1 LVAVVLLGPGF
12 LTAAQQS
19 GSVRAADQ
27 FIPGATVTARQ
38 GGAKVVVYTDANGRY
53 ALDLTPGVWEIQIEM
68 FGFQTQRAEVSV
80 GADASNK
87 DWTLEMPRLGSAAA
101 PVVAAAKPAPPAPA
115 AAKPTPEPK
124 KEAAQAAPS
133 SATGAPAGGT
143 GGTARAAGRGGAAQA
158 GRGGGSARA
167 GRGGPA
173 QAGGRGGPGFQN
185 MAVTPT
191 EEGTQALA
199 SAAIEAPSP
208 DQSANADADAS
219 YVVNGSMSGGLG
231 AAADEQ
237 ARRDRMMQMMGG
249 RGGMGGPGGP
259 GMMGGGIGDMA
270 AMSTAASADP
280 LGMNGFGA
288 AGVLN
293 GFGDGL
299 GGAPGIG
306 GGGPGG
312 GGGGGGR
319 GGGGGGGGGRGG
331 GGGFGGGGRGG
342 RGGANAQ
349 RRGPFNG
356 QYAAF
361 GNRRRT
367 QSLYSGSVFLDMTNS
382 ALNAAPYS
390 LNGQAAPK
398 PSSASGRFGF
408 NVGGPIHI
416 PKLITSD
423 KYLLYVNYTGQRAR
437 SGNSL
442 TSSVPTLAER
452 GGDFSQALATTA
464 VTIYDPLSGAP
475 FPGNVIPVARFNPAA
490 VGLLTYFPQPTYPGI
505 VQNYHLVTSTPRV
518 SDSLGV
524 RLNVPLTTKDRL
536 NFNEQYSRNDSKS
549 QQLFGYKDSTS
560 GYGLSASAGWSHSFK
575 PRFNNSLNAT
585 FSRNISKGT
594 PYFAYADNV
603 EQDLGITGTAQYP
616 FNQTPVNYGPPS
628 LSFTNFGSLSDGSA
642 SVSRSQ
648 TTNVTDSITYVAR
661 RKHNLTFGV
670 GYRRLQQNSLSYAN
684 SRGSFTFSGLLT
696 SQIDSQGQPVAGTGF
711 DFADFLLGLP
721 QTSSLRGSANDYFRS
736 WAANWYAQDDWRVRP
751 GLSFNVGLRYEYFA
765 PYTELYGRLANLD
778 ISPQMNAVQVVTP
791 ANSIGPYS
799 GKYPSSLVDADKN
812 NYSPRLGFAWRPSQK
827 HARVIRGGYSI
838 FFSGSSYG
846 GFASS
851 MAAQPPFA
859 TNVSLTTST
868 AYRQTLQNPFPTVPS
883 QTITNTYAIDK
894 NYKLA
899 YAQTWSF
906 ALQQTFSHGLLV
918 ELEYIGTKGTG
929 LPITEQPDR
938 ATPGASPL
946 NAQQQLQIG
955 NATGFSYLTSQGDSI
970 FHAAQTRI
978 TRRFGRGVSAN
989 ALYTF
994 SKSIDDASSFTG
1006 GGGTVVQ
1013 FPQDLRLE
1021 RGLSTFDQRHHLTV
1035 GYMLSSPVG
1044 IHGLWRNGG
1053 WKTRAFTGWTMSGNF
1068 TATSGTP
1075 MTAKVSGNLSNTG
1088 GTAAFGAGRAQ
1099 ATGESINAGNFP
1111 YFNLNA
1117 FTTPLAGQYGDA
1129 GRDTIPGLFQIGLNG
1144 SLNRA
1149 FRFGDSRRQLQL
1161 RLAANNALNHVV
1173 VTNIGTTFNAS
1184 NYGLPT
1190 AASGTRN
1197 VTLTLRFNF

>member
-1 LVAVVLLGPGF
+1 VLRSFLVGAILLGPGF
-12 LTAAQQS
+12 LAAAQHN

-38 GGAKVVVYTDANGRY
+38 GGAKVVVYTDAAGRY

-68 FGFQTQRAEVSV
+68 FGFQTLRGEVTV
-80 GADASNK
+80 GDDASSK
-87 DWTLEMPRLGSAAA
+87 DWTLEMPRPGGAAT
-101 PVVAAAKPAPPAPA
+101 PPVAAAKSAPPVPA
-115 AAKPTPEPK
+115 APKPAPEPK
-124 KEAAQAAPS
+124 KEAAQPAPS
-133 SATGAPAGGT
+133 SAPR
-143 GGTARAAGRGGAAQA
+143 ARAAA
-158 GRGGGSARA
+158 
-167 GRGGPA
+167 GGPGG
-173 QAGGRGGPGFQN
+173 GGRGGPGFQN
-185 MAVTPT
+185 MSVTAT

-208 DQSANADADAS
+208 ELGGSADADAS

-237 ARRDRMMQMMGG
+237 ARRDRMMEMMGG

-259 GMMGGGIGDMA
+259 GGPGMMGGGIGEMA
-270 AMSTAASADP
+270 AGVPFGPAGASADP

-299 GGAPGIG
+299 GGAPGMGGGGPGGGGPGGGGG

-319 GGGGGGGGGRGG
+319 GGGGG
-331 GGGFGGGGRGG
+331 FGGGRGG
-342 RGGANAQ
+342 RGGPNAQ

-356 QYAAF
+356 QFATF

-367 QSLYSGSVFLDMTNS
+367 QPAYTGSVFLDVTNS
-382 ALNAAPYS
+382 VLNAAPYS
-390 LNGQAAPK
+390 LNGQAALK
-398 PSSASGRFGF
+398 PSSGSGRFGF
-408 NVGGPIHI
+408 NVGGPLRI

-437 SGNSL
+437 TGNSL

-452 GGDFSQALATTA
+452 NGDFSQALATTA
-464 VTIYDPLSGAP
+464 VTIYDPLNGAP

-490 VGLLTYFPQPTYPGI
+490 AGLLTYFPLPTYPGI
-505 VQNYHLVTSTPRV
+505 VQNYHLATSTPRV
-518 SDSLGV
+518 SDGLGV
-524 RLNVPLTTKDRL
+524 RLNAPLTTKDRL
-536 NFNEQYSRNDSKS
+536 NFNEQYNRNDSKS

-575 PRFNNSLNAT
+575 PRFNNSLNIT
-585 FSRNISKGT
+585 FSRNISKLA
-594 PYFAYADNV
+594 PYFAYTDNV
-603 EQDLGITGTAQYP
+603 AAALGITGTSQDP
-616 FNQTPVNYGPPS
+616 INYGPPS

-642 SVSRSQ
+642 SVSRNQ
-648 TTNVTDSITYVAR
+648 TTNITDSITYVVR

-684 SRGSFTFSGLLT
+684 SRGSFSFSGLLT
-696 SQIDSQGQPVAGTGF
+696 SQIDSQGQPMAGTGF

-721 QTSSLRGSANDYFRS
+721 QTSSLRLGSANNYFRG
-736 WAANWYAQDDWRVRP
+736 WATNWYAQDDWRVRP

-765 PYTELYGRLANLD
+765 PYTELQGHLANLD
-778 ISPQMNAVQVVTP
+778 ISPQRNAVAVVTP
-791 ANSIGPYS
+791 ANNIGPYS
-799 GKYPSSLVDADKN
+799 GNYPSSLIDPDKN

-859 TNVSLTTST
+859 KNASLTTST
-868 AYRQTLQNPFPTVPS
+868 ADPLTLENGFPAEPS

-894 NYKLA
+894 NYRLA

-938 ATPGASPL
+938 AAPGSSPL

-970 FHAAQTRI
+970 FHAGQARI

-994 SKSIDDASSFTG
+994 SKSIDDASSFSG

-1013 FPQDLRLE
+1013 YPQDLRLE
-1021 RGLSTFDQRHHLTV
+1021 RGLSSFDQRHHLTV

-1053 WKTRAFTGWTMSGNF
+1053 WKTKAFTGWTLSGNF

-1075 MTAKVSGNLSNTG
+1075 LTARVSGNLANTG
-1088 GTAAFGAGRAQ
+1088 GTAAFGAGRAE
-1099 ATGESINAGNFP
+1099 ATGENINAGNFP
-1111 YFNLNA
+1111 YFNENA
-1117 FTTPLAGQYGDA
+1117 FTLPPPGQYGDA

-1149 FRFGDSRRQLQL
+1149 FRFEDSRRQLQL

-1173 VTNIGTTFNAS
+1173 VTNIGTTINAS